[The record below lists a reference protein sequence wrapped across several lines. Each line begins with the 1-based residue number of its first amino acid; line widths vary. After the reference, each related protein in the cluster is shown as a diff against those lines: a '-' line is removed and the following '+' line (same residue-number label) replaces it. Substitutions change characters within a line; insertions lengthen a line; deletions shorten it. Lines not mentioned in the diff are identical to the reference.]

1 MGDQFVVKD
10 SGERKVFGSG
20 MQRDLDTG
28 KVKWHLTASGP
39 MLNRWAIHLTKGAIK
54 YDDNN
59 WMKASGEEELSRFR
73 ASAFRHFMQW
83 YNGDRDEDH
92 AAAVYFNINGAEY
105 VRDRMIVAPSSEQLP
120 VTVTAVY
127 DDRVDTIRTNVP
139 VVKAKSLGEAAMQ
152 YDDWSTAL
160 IRLRELVNK
169 YDRNKA
175 LHCDSNTSSK
185 NLLDIEQAVNEL
197 HAAEVRSWKR

>member
-1 MGDQFVVKD
+1 MGNEFVVKD
-10 SGERKVFGSG
+10 SGERKVFDSG

-28 KVKWHLTASGP
+28 KVKWHLVASGP
-39 MLNRWAIHLTKGAIK
+39 MLNRWAVHLTKGAVK

-59 WMKASGEEELSRFR
+59 WMKASGPEEYDRFR

-105 VRDRMIVAPSSEQLP
+105 VRDKLSVNPPSYTP
-120 VTVTAVY
+120 M
-127 DDRVDTIRTNVP
+127 P
-139 VVKAKSLGEAAMQ
+139 FPKALSLGEAAMQ
-152 YDDWSTAL
+152 LTEDWSAAL
-160 IRLRELVNK
+160 IKLRELVNK

-175 LHCDSNTSSK
+175 LNCDANTSNN

-197 HAAEVRSWKR
+197 YAAEARSWKR